1 MLSKV
6 IAKFNDSVTGKEMD
20 EVKTNI
26 HYTDDEKRFELLSTV
41 ENDHKKP
48 FIKALTKLE
57 LTNLADANGIEY
69 PSKVKRDE
77 LEALI
82 EAETIE
88 GGIYV
93 GK

>member
-6 IAKFNDSVTGKEMD
+6 IVKFDDTVTKVRMD
-20 EVKTNI
+20 EVKKNI
-26 HYTDDEKRFELLSTV
+26 HYTDDQERFELLST
-41 ENDHKKP
+41 EKNDYKKP
-48 FIKALTKLE
+48 FIKPLTKAE
-57 LTNLADANGIEY
+57 LANLADANGIEY
-69 PSKVKRDE
+69 ASKIKRDE

-82 EAETIE
+82 EAEMIE